1 MDESLYT
8 RCVSFSHNSSSSN
21 NDISILYS
29 KKTLK
34 NSCGVGGDF
43 YICTSTLCNA
53 VKHLRKNIQ

>member
-34 NSCGVGGDF
+34 TVVVGGDF